1 MNKLR
6 VNEYTL
12 TSPKIKADKTILN
25 ISDLH
30 GNIEALKSIKEYLKK
45 SKIDFITMPGDIT
58 DSLVQPGIEE
68 FAEELKSIE
77 YKNYIALGN
86 HDVSISARPE
96 DTVDNLDEYSLFKKM
111 KDFSNGK
118 FVTEDFS
125 HIQVDDDI
133 DLYVINLPKEYY
145 STEDL
150 YGKKEVKKSLKE
162 CLNKID
168 NQVNKDKFNILLI
181 HSPNGLVDKNNIIDD
196 EFIKNINLILS
207 GHNHGGLL
215 PPFFQDI
222 FKNNRGLVGAYEKL
236 FLKPAYGFIT
246 DEDTTLFVSNGVTK
260 ISDRSPFKFLHPFLK
275 LFYLPEIDLI
285 HMSNSDKHEL
295 KLENREIYKFLDN

>member
-1 MNKLR
+1 MSKLR
-6 VNEYTL
+6 VNEYIL
-12 TSPKIKADKTILN
+12 KSPKIKENKTILN

-30 GNIEALKSIKEYLKK
+30 GNIEALKLIKKYLKEY
-45 SKIDFITMPGDIT
+45 KIDFITMPGDIT
-58 DSLVQPGIEE
+58 DNLVQPGIEE
-68 FAEELKSIE
+68 FTDELKTIE

-96 DTVDNLDEYSLFKKM
+96 DTIIDLNEYPLFKKM

-118 FVTEDFS
+118 FFTKDFS
-125 HIQVDDDI
+125 HIQVDNDI

-162 CLNKID
+162 CLSNID
-168 NQVNKDKFNILLI
+168 DQVNKDKFNILLI
-181 HSPNGLVDKNNIIDD
+181 HSPNGLVDKNNIINND
-196 EFIKNINLILS
+196 FINNINLILS

-222 FKNNRGLVGAYEKL
+222 FNNNRGLVGAYEKL

-246 DEDTTLFVSNGVTK
+246 NNDTTLFVSNGVTK
-260 ISDRSPFKFLHPFLK
+260 ISDRSPFKFIHPFLK
-275 LFYLPEIDLI
+275 IFYLPEIDLI
-285 HMSNSDKHEL
+285 HMINSDNHEL
-295 KLENREIYKFLDN
+295 KLENRKIYKL